1 MALLSI
7 VFPLFALIFLGYW
20 FRKKQRFGAHACT
33 EINTFVT
40 WLALPS
46 LLFSVITRSDLHE
59 LWHPGFIFVFSSC
72 AFFIFISSLLTFKKH
87 KSSADACLDA
97 LNASYSNTGFMGIPL
112 CALVFGY
119 DHIAPAVVATLI
131 TVCALFLF
139 AMLILEFTTSSP
151 NNRSYR
157 AIGRSLLQNPLF
169 IAPISAFIVKGL
181 GWQLPTALQTPI
193 DLLAAVASPAA
204 LITIGIFIAEHKP
217 ILQRQSA
224 GLIII
229 KLIATP
235 LLAWFLAVPV
245 LNLPP
250 LLAQSAILLSALP
263 TGTGPYMLAHSYHRS
278 ALNTSQTIL
287 WSTLLSIASLSL
299 ILWLMAL

>member
-1 MALLSI
+1 MPLFSI

-33 EINTFVT
+33 EINTFVV
-40 WLALPS
+40 WLALPA
-46 LLFSVITRSDLHE
+46 LLFSVITRSNLNE
-59 LWHPGFIFVFSSC
+59 LWHPGFIFVFSCCS
-72 AFFIFISSLLTFKKH
+72 FFIFISSLIIFKKN
-87 KSSADACLDA
+87 KPTPDACLDA

-119 DHIAPAVVATLI
+119 EKIAPAVVATLI
-131 TVCALFLF
+131 TVCALFLL

-151 NNRSYR
+151 CRRSYA
-157 AIGRSLLQNPLF
+157 AIGRALMRNPLF
-169 IAPISAFIVKGL
+169 IAPISAFIIKGV
-181 GWQLPTALQTPI
+181 GWQLPLALLTLI

-217 ILQRQSA
+217 TFQKESA
-224 GLIII
+224 WLIAI

-235 LLAWFLAVPV
+235 LLAWFLAVPI
-245 LNLPP
+245 LKLPP

-263 TGTGPYMLAHSYHRS
+263 TGTGPYLLAHSYHRS

-287 WSTLLSIASLSL
+287 WSTLISIASLSV